1 MKKRY
6 KQFQQHLAHD
16 IEDLDTSWDHIEDS
30 LSHVGYIIMGFNGLE
45 KDLDGML
52 CETLS
57 DRTDTIGL
65 IVIQNMQFMAKV
77 NLFIRFCDDLH
88 FTVGSTPMQYKT
100 LLAKL
105 KAAATYRNTVV
116 HADWE
121 NTDEHGFTYSKIE
134 IANGEMRQE
143 YVELTPSVLTAMIR
157 GFEETRNQLDEYWT
171 ERSELL
177 SRS

>member
-6 KQFQQHLAHD
+6 KPFQQHLAHD

-57 DRTDTIGL
+57 DRTDAVGL
-65 IVIQNMQFMAKV
+65 IVIQHMQFMAKV
-77 NLFIRFCDDLH
+77 NLFVRFCDAFHL
-88 FTVGSTPMQYKT
+88 TVGSTPMPYTT

-105 KAAATYRNTVV
+105 KASATQRNIVA

-134 IANGEMRQE
+134 IDNGEMRQE
-143 YVELTPSVLTAMIR
+143 YVELTPSVLTAMINAIM
-157 GFEETRNQLDEYWT
+157 ETRNQLEEYWT

-177 SRS
+177 SRT